1 MTPTPRFA
9 PRLLLTV
16 VLAAALAGGVACA
29 SQRSPAPR
37 LPKGAAGVLAPRFE
51 DFPPESRAFVDT
63 LQHRT
68 FQWFW
73 DTADPVTGLTPD
85 RWPTKSFAS
94 VAAMGFGLASYPV
107 GVEHGWVTREAAA
120 KRTFETL
127 RFLWLA
133 PQDSASTHS
142 IGYRGFYYHFLNPS
156 DGTRFEKLE
165 LSFIDTGLLVAG
177 ALFCAEYFDRGTPE
191 EAGIRAYADSIYRR
205 IDWAWMQPRAPL
217 MSLGWTPEEGHL
229 PYDTAHYNETT
240 VMLLL
245 AMGSPTHPAH
255 PDTWRRYTQG
265 YRWGRFHGQDHLGFA
280 PLFGHQSSHLFVD
293 YRGIRDAYMREKGC
307 DYYENSRRATY
318 AQRQYAIDNPGRW
331 DAYGPLEWGLSAC
344 DGGPYGTF
352 VVDGRSIKF
361 EGYWARGASHTEVLD
376 DGTLTPNAAGGSIM
390 FAPEIVVP
398 TLMHMANRH
407 GERLYARYGFLDAYN
422 PTFRV
427 AGREADGIDPVHGW
441 YDRDYLG
448 IDQGL
453 IVLAIE
459 NWRSGLLWERMKKN
473 PYLLRGLERAGFTGG
488 WLGTPDPPR

>member
-1 MTPTPRFA
+1 MIPSLFPSLR
-9 PRLLLTV
+9 
-16 VLAAALAGGVACA
+16 ALAGLVFTVAMLGGSACA
-29 SQRSPAPR
+29 SQRPPAPR
-37 LPKGAAGVLAPRFE
+37 ATKEPPPAPVARF
-51 DFPPESRAFVDT
+51 DTFSPEARAFVDS
-63 LQHRT
+63 LQRRT

-73 DTADPVTGLTPD
+73 DTADPRTGLTPD

-107 GVEHGWVTREAAA
+107 GVEHGWVTREQAAD
-120 KRTFETL
+120 RTL
-127 RFLWLA
+127 RTLKFLYEA
-133 PQDSASTHS
+133 PMGPEPSGT
-142 IGYRGFYYHFLNPS
+142 IGYKGFYYHFLNPS

-177 ALFCAEYFDRGTPE
+177 ALFCAEYFDQPAPV

-217 MSLGWTPEEGHL
+217 MSLGWHPESGHL

-240 VMLLL
+240 LMLLL

-255 PDTWRRYTQG
+255 PDTWRKYTAG
-265 YRWGRFHGQDHLGFA
+265 YRWGRFHGQEYLGFA

-293 YRGIRDAYMREKGC
+293 YRGIHDAYMREKGI
-307 DYYENSRRATY
+307 DYHENSRRATY
-318 AQRQYAIDNPGRW
+318 AQRQYAIDNPGKW
-331 DAYGPLEWGLSAC
+331 DRYGALEWGLSAC
-344 DGGPYGTF
+344 DGGPWGEF
-352 VVDGRSIKF
+352 VVDGVKRKF

-398 TLMHMANRH
+398 TLMHMAGVH
-407 GERLYARYGFLDAYN
+407 GDRLYGPYGFLDAYN

-427 AGREADGIDPVHGW
+427 PGREADGIDPRLGW

-473 PYLLRGLERAGFTGG
+473 PHLRRGLERAGFTGG
-488 WLGTPDPPR
+488 WLEASGAQR